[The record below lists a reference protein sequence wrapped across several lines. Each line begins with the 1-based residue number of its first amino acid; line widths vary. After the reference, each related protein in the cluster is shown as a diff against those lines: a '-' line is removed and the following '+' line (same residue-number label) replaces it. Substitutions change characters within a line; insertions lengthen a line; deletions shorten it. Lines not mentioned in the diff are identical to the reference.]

1 MFAAGFSLYTSAST
15 DSEFG
20 EGSVGHRVFPELK
33 RVVSNPGKIWIVTRL
48 REKFHNL
55 TRDAQRF
62 DYVPVFMDLAQVR
75 VLTGALGLFFFSGQH
90 PRSSKKQA

>member
-33 RVVSNPGKIWIVTRL
+33 RVVSNPGKI
-48 REKFHNL
+48 
-55 TRDAQRF
+55 
-62 DYVPVFMDLAQVR
+62 
-75 VLTGALGLFFFSGQH
+75 GL
-90 PRSSKKQA
+90 